1 MEFDRDEAKSATN
14 LRLRGFGF
22 DHAALVFSG
31 PTLETPNNRRAYGEI
46 RIRAIGAI
54 DADVLVVVYADRD
67 GIRRI
72 ISARKANRKE
82 RHQWHSF
89 VNP

>member
-1 MEFDRDEAKSATN
+1 MEFDWDEAKSDRN
-14 LRLRGFGF
+14 LRLRNLGF
-22 DHAALVFSG
+22 DYASLVFAG
-31 PTLETPNNRRAYGEI
+31 PTIEKPDQRRAYGEV
-46 RIRAIGAI
+46 RVLAIGAVGSEI
-54 DADVLVVVYADRD
+54 LAVVYTDRD

-82 RHQWHSF
+82 RRQWQSF

>member
-1 MEFDRDEAKSATN
+1 VEFDWDEAKSATN

-31 PTLETPNNRRAYGEI
+31 PTLETPDNRRAYGEI
-46 RIRAIGAI
+46 RAI
-54 DADVLVVVYADRD
+54 DADVLVVVYTDRD

>member
-1 MEFDRDEAKSATN
+1 MEFDWEGAKSATN

-31 PTLETPNNRRAYGEI
+31 PTLETPDNRRANSEI
-46 RIRAIGAI
+46 PIRAIGAI
-54 DADVLVVVYADRD
+54 DADVLVVVYTDRD